1 MSPSSNTISHTY
13 DFGRPEFRGEPGVVA
28 ELALAYSAPGEVLRE
43 AADGGDERGLA
54 APAAARDDRVRL
66 LLGAARGAI
75 ARDAVPERAR
85 QQPSSPVDGLHRAK

>member
-1 MSPSSNTISHTY
+1 MSPSSNTISYTY
-13 DFGRPEFRGEPGVVA
+13 DFGRLEFGGEPSVVA
-28 ELALAYSAPGEVLRE
+28 ELALTYSAPGKFLRE
-43 AADGGDERGLA
+43 ATHGGDERGLA

-75 ARDAVPERAR
+75 ARDAVPECTR